1 VVTVDATLDL
11 CGDRVWLPYLLFL
24 AHGEVVFWLWMS
36 MWRAIELAILFPP
49 PSLGL
54 A

>member
-1 VVTVDATLDL
+1 MVTIESMLDL
-11 CGDRVWLPYLLFL
+11 CGDRAWLFYLGVV
-24 AHGEVVFWLWMS
+24 AHAELVFWLWMS